1 MWNLCFIHLY
11 YLSSVTSL
19 LKILT
24 WISRLKYT
32 GIYPVAYF
40 KQLHEQL
47 SSFKSKQIPLEE
59 KTPKERMK
67 NLKIN
72 V

>member
-1 MWNLCFIHLY
+1 MWNLGFIHLY

-40 KQLHEQL
+40 KHFN
-47 SSFKSKQIPLEE
+47 SFKSKQIEE
-59 KTPKERMK
+59 KTSKEWMK